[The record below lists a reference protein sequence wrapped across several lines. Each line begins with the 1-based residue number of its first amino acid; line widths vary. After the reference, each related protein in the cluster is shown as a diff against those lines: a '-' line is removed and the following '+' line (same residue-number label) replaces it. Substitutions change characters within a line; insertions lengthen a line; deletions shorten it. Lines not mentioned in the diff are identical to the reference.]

1 MNKHTDELLEAV
13 QSIAEIIYMQMP
25 LKYQDVWLENIIAK
39 GIWRPD
45 DDK

>member
-1 MNKHTDELLEAV
+1 MSKHTDELLEAV
-13 QSIAEIIYMQMP
+13 QSIAEVIYMQMP
-25 LKYQDVWLENIIAK
+25 LKYQDIWLENIMKK